1 MFSSFDDKLELTNG
15 VQIPCMG
22 FGTWQVPNDSSLE
35 NAVSSSLQL
44 GYRLFDTAQ
53 IYANAAA
60 IGHAVHANGM
70 PREQVFIT
78 SKIWASHRSYEG
90 VMTAFKDTLEQL
102 KTSYLDM
109 LLIHWP
115 AAQGEPMI
123 WQSQNAGTWRA
134 LEDLYE
140 ERLVRVI
147 GVSNFLPHHLVP
159 LLARA
164 RIKPMVNQLEVHPGH
179 PQFAAVNFCFKH
191 RIAVQA
197 WSPLGRGT
205 LIHNSTIRDIAEAH
219 NVSPAQVAIRWSL
232 QHGLMPIVKALTLEH
247 LIENSKVFDFTLT
260 AEDMARLDNLPPVSF
275 SGLHPDTVTF

>member
-1 MFSSFDDKLELTNG
+1 MFSSFDDKLELSNG
-15 VQIPCMG
+15 VQMPCLG
-22 FGTWQVPNDSSLE
+22 FGTWQVPNDTILE
-35 NAVSSSLQL
+35 SAVSTSLQL

-53 IYANAAA
+53 IYANAGA
-60 IGHAVHANGM
+60 IGRAVHASGLS
-70 PREQVFIT
+70 REQVFIT
-78 SKIWASHRSYEG
+78 SKVWASHRSYDG
-90 VMTAFKDTLEQL
+90 VMSAFKDMLDQL
-102 KTSYLDM
+102 KTNYLDL

-134 LEDLYE
+134 LEDLYKQ
-140 ERLVRVI
+140 RAVRAI

-164 RIKPMVNQLEVHPGH
+164 RVKPMVNQLEIHPGH
-179 PQFAAVNFCFKH
+179 PQFAAINFCFKH

-205 LIHNSTIRDIAEAH
+205 LIHNTIIRDIADAH
-219 NVSPAQVAIRWSL
+219 GVSPALVAIRWSL
-232 QHGLMPIVKALTLEH
+232 QHGFMPVVKSLSLEH
-247 LIENSKVFDFTLT
+247 LKENKKAFDFTLT
-260 AEDMARLDNLPPVSF
+260 QAEMTRLDNMPAMSF